1 MTSTAL
7 KIYSCVDFEI
17 EQPRLLA
24 ALTSANS
31 IADKRAAG
39 QPILGDVL
47 ITIRGKVITAQ
58 STDMHR
64 SLTEE
69 LPGTVHREGSVAV
82 SASYLR
88 NIVAT
93 LPAKPLRI
101 TGMDNYWLGLKV
113 GRSEF
118 KLMGHQP
125 SDFPDL
131 PASDKAIFRSV
142 PAAVLRE
149 LIDKVEFSVS
159 TDEARVN
166 LNGALF
172 ELDGKRGTMVSTD
185 GHRLTKYSADLALPA
200 IPKGVSIPRRGLLD
214 MRKMLERC
222 GDSAELA
229 IDGQHVFLRSSG
241 GITLSIKLNNVVFPP
256 YEQVIPREHKRLVTV
271 DRAELIATLHRA
283 LVMAPEKTATVRV
296 DLRPGPAATMALTA
310 DNPDLGVC
318 NEEIEVTMTG
328 EALTAGFNA
337 RYLLDV
343 IEAMATKQVALRFQ
357 GELDPCVV
365 VPVDG
370 PDYLGVVMPMRI

>member
-1 MTSTAL
+1 MTSL
-7 KIYSCVDFEI
+7 SHHSMIDFEI
-17 EQPRLLA
+17 DQTRLLA
-24 ALTSANS
+24 ALTSANG
-31 IADKRAAG
+31 IADKRIST
-39 QPILGDVL
+39 QPILADVL
-47 ITIRGKVITAQ
+47 ILATKDGVFAH
-58 STDMHR
+58 STDMQR
-64 SLTEE
+64 SLAESLTA
-69 LPGTVHREGSVAV
+69 TVAKVGVVAV

-93 LPAKPLRI
+93 LPNKPIRVR
-101 TGMDNYWLGLKV
+101 GMENHWVQLLV

-118 KLMGHQP
+118 KIMGHQP

-131 PASDKAIFRSV
+131 PSPKDARFTAAPSAILS
-142 PAAVLRE
+142 E
-149 LIDKVEFSVS
+149 LIDKVAFSVS
-159 TDEARVN
+159 TDEARTN

-172 ELDGKRGTMVSTD
+172 ELDGKHATMVSTD
-185 GHRLTKYSADLALPA
+185 GHRLTKLTVAMDAPA
-200 IPKGVSIPRRGLLD
+200 IPKGVIIPRRGLLD
-214 MRKMLERC
+214 MRKMLDRGGKDVEM
-222 GDSAELA
+222 A
-229 IDGQHVFLRSSG
+229 IDAQHIFLRGG
-241 GITLSIKLNNVVFPP
+241 GISLAIKLNNVVFPP
-256 YEQVIPREHKRLVTV
+256 YQQVIPRDHKRLVTV
-271 DRAELIATLHRA
+271 DRHELIATLHRA

-343 IEAMATKQVALRFQ
+343 CEAMATKQVQLRFQ